1 VPQKVV
7 FNTSLTFFCRN
18 SNSVAFMFGLF
29 KPLLVFFG
37 IEIFIFSTVPG
48 GKTRVKKLEEI
59 ARWTLERIPATA
71 PNTRLDMRL
80 QELQNAAESRRY
92 VKNTIPWQI
101 LIIKAIFL
109 RHSGK
114 HASRGG
120 GNSDHF
126 LFWQRYPS
134 IWCPKSTR
142 ILLRS

>member
-1 VPQKVV
+1 V
-7 FNTSLTFFCRN
+7 
-18 SNSVAFMFGLF
+18 FGLF

-101 LIIKAIFL
+101 LIIKAIVL

-120 GNSDHF
+120 GEFGPFFVLAKIPFHLVPQIYSHF
-126 LFWQRYPS
+126 ITLIKYFLEY
-134 IWCPKSTR
+134 T
-142 ILLRS
+142 

>member
-1 VPQKVV
+1 V
-7 FNTSLTFFCRN
+7 
-18 SNSVAFMFGLF
+18 FGLF

-120 GNSDHF
+120 GGIRTIFCFGKDTLPFGAPN
-126 LFWQRYPS
+126 
-134 IWCPKSTR
+134 
-142 ILLRS
+142 LLAFYYAHKVFP

>member
-1 VPQKVV
+1 V
-7 FNTSLTFFCRN
+7 
-18 SNSVAFMFGLF
+18 FGLF

-80 QELQNAAESRRY
+80 PELQNAAESRRY

-120 GNSDHF
+120 GGEFGPFFVLAKIPFHLVPQIYSHF
-126 LFWQRYPS
+126 ITLIKYFLEY
-134 IWCPKSTR
+134 T
-142 ILLRS
+142 

>member
-1 VPQKVV
+1 V
-7 FNTSLTFFCRN
+7 
-18 SNSVAFMFGLF
+18 FGLF

-92 VKNTIPWQI
+92 KDTLPFGAPNLLAFYYAHKV
-101 LIIKAIFL
+101 
-109 RHSGK
+109 
-114 HASRGG
+114 
-120 GNSDHF
+120 
-126 LFWQRYPS
+126 YP
-134 IWCPKSTR
+134 
-142 ILLRS
+142 